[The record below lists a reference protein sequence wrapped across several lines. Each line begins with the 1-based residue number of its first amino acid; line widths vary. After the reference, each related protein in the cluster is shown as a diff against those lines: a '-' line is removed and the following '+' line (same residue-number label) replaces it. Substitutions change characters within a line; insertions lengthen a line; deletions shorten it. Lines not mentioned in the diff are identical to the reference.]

1 MPRLIP
7 QSPRGLERLEA
18 GALPCNVPGYV
29 GDFDLGASMGTRT
42 TITWEKFLAASIEGQ
57 KCEWVDGEVV
67 QMSPVSLWHEDVL
80 ARLIEYLVEYC
91 RAHPEW
97 KWFPSNGAFT
107 MASGN
112 WRLPDASLVRKERF
126 PGGQVTINMA
136 DFAPDVAFEILSPS
150 NSPSYIQRKRKD
162 YQESGVIQVWIDP
175 EKRLV
180 ELVYPDR
187 SLQYFR
193 EDQSLVMDKVPDF
206 SLDLKSLY
214 LL

>member
-1 MPRLIP
+1 MTRLMPI
-7 QSPRGLERLEA
+7 
-18 GALPCNVPGYV
+18 
-29 GDFDLGASMGTRT
+29 RT
-42 TITWEKFLAASIEGQ
+42 AITWEDFLASAVEGQ
-57 KCEWVDGEVV
+57 KCEWIDGEVV

-80 ARLIEYLVEYC
+80 ARLIEHLVEYC

-126 PGGQVTINMA
+126 PGGRVTVNRA

-175 EKRLV
+175 DLHLV
-180 ELVYPDR
+180 EVMYADRASRYFQENQLLVIDTL
-187 SLQYFR
+187 SQ
-193 EDQSLVMDKVPDF
+193 F
-206 SLDLKSLY
+206 SLDLSGLFAM
-214 LL
+214 